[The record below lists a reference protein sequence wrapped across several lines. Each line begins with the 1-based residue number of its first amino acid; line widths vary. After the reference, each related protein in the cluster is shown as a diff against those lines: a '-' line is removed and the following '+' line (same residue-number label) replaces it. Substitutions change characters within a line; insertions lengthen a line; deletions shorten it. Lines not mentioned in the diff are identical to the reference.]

1 MIRLIE
7 KMNGFYK
14 KLDAKRENEGMVD
27 FENFDEGVEFL
38 SRKIVKMN
46 LENNMEDRITFII
59 FNTVFDINIA
69 RNIQKNKYLVNQI
82 YRKFEI
88 SE

>member
-1 MIRLIE
+1 MIRLID

-27 FENFDEGVEFL
+27 FEEFDEAVEFL
-38 SRKIVKMN
+38 SRKIIKMN

-59 FNTVFDINIA
+59 FNTIFDVNIA
-69 RNIQKNKYLVNQI
+69 RNI
-82 YRKFEI
+82 
-88 SE
+88 

>member
-1 MIRLIE
+1 MIRLID

-27 FENFDEGVEFL
+27 FEEFDEAVEFL
-38 SRKIVKMN
+38 SRKIIKMN

-59 FNTVFDINIA
+59 FNTVFDVNIA
-69 RNIQKNKYLVNQI
+69 RNI
-82 YRKFEI
+82 
-88 SE
+88 